1 MKKKELLKLV
11 LTAMFAALAYVA
23 TTIIQIPIP
32 ATGGYINLGDCVVL
46 LGAFLLGPIYGALA
60 GGIGS
65 ALADIL
71 SGYAQYA
78 IGTFVIKAAMA
89 AIAALIY
96 YALKSK
102 IKISSPIAAIIGE
115 IIMIAGYFIY
125 ESVFLG
131 YGLGAAAAI
140 PGNAIQAVAG
150 AVSSVLLYHALYLV
164 PQIKKI
170 SYQKV

>member
-1 MKKKELLKLV
+1 
-11 LTAMFAALAYVA
+11 
-23 TTIIQIPIP
+23 
-32 ATGGYINLGDCVVL
+32 
-46 LGAFLLGPIYGALA
+46 
-60 GGIGS
+60 
-65 ALADIL
+65 
-71 SGYAQYA
+71 
-78 IGTFVIKAAMA
+78 
-89 AIAALIY
+89 
-96 YALKSK
+96 
-102 IKISSPIAAIIGE
+102 
-115 IIMIAGYFIY
+115 MIAGYFIY

>member
-46 LGAFLLGPIYGALA
+46 LGAFLLGPIYGAIA

-71 SGYAQYA
+71 SGYTQYA

-89 AIAALIY
+89 AVAALIY
-96 YALKSK
+96 HALK
-102 IKISSPIAAIIGE
+102 
-115 IIMIAGYFIY
+115 
-125 ESVFLG
+125 
-131 YGLGAAAAI
+131 
-140 PGNAIQAVAG
+140 
-150 AVSSVLLYHALYLV
+150 
-164 PQIKKI
+164 
-170 SYQKV
+170 